1 MPSCNSRSLLV
12 AIPLTLGALAI
23 AATGASANAYSWG
36 TGGSGVCASVN
47 GLTQSELGQYC
58 MQSVTGW
65 IQINRAASQQQVISC
80 DNNAANTDPAYGTPA
95 PSLGWSLDGQSY
107 DAAGAPWPLQPA
119 SGSEGDLNQVG
130 WNTGTGSASLSQE
143 MWMGGSGTG
152 YNGSIS
158 STGAITYGSG
168 GAGVTNWGGNGYWQA
183 ALACV
188 NAAGLTWSK
197 GGSFSAEHPM
207 SVTLPANG
215 PFQVHGKIID
225 VVDTVHHK
233 ASLTREY
240 ALKKNVTRT
249 DTRTCPAGMV
259 RKGKLAYT
267 IQEFPSNHKSPKWK
281 DRSLVSVTMTPKGK
295 NAAMVSLTLT
305 QAKNPTLV
313 QFQMR
318 CAKA

>member
-1 MPSCNSRSLLV
+1 MNGWPLLV
-12 AIPLTLGALAI
+12 A
-23 AATGASANAYSWG
+23 
-36 TGGSGVCASVN
+36 
-47 GLTQSELGQYC
+47 
-58 MQSVTGW
+58 
-65 IQINRAASQQQVISC
+65 
-80 DNNAANTDPAYGTPA
+80 
-95 PSLGWSLDGQSY
+95 
-107 DAAGAPWPLQPA
+107 
-119 SGSEGDLNQVG
+119 
-130 WNTGTGSASLSQE
+130 
-143 MWMGGSGTG
+143 
-152 YNGSIS
+152 
-158 STGAITYGSG
+158 
-168 GAGVTNWGGNGYWQA
+168 
-183 ALACV
+183 
-188 NAAGLTWSK
+188 
-197 GGSFSAEHPM
+197 M
-207 SVTLPANG
+207 SLPANG

-240 ALKKNVTRT
+240 ALKMNVRRT

-267 IQEFPSNHKSPKWK
+267 VQKFPSNHKSPKWK